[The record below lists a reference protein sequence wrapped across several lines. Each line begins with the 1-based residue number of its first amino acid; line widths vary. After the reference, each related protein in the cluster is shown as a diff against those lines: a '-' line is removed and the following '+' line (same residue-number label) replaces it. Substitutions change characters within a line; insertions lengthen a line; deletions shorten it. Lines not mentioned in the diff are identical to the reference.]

1 VPILW
6 TKLAARWETDE
17 AGDGERCCHFP
28 WSSSSS
34 SSEPLP
40 EMESGSMPVELS
52 GKNAF
57 LSGEGGRGDGDLPLG
72 G

>member
-1 VPILW
+1 V
-6 TKLAARWETDE
+6 RGEETDE

-28 WSSSSS
+28 WPSSWLSS
-34 SSEPLP
+34 SSEPLS

-57 LSGEGGRGDGDLPLG
+57 RSGEGGRGDGHLPLLG